1 MNLIQIIRILAR
13 RWKLILFCGLLLS
26 ILTYFMV
33 KNTKP
38 TYVSETSIYT
48 GIASGISIESID
60 AANMDYNAVR
70 NAFDNIVFVIESRET
85 LEEAGMRLLA
95 SHLVLDEPR
104 DDIISEESWLW
115 LNEKITPELWSL
127 LKDSTEEATYQQI
140 VISRNEFSRGGL
152 SKELFHSAS
161 SPYSHNRIRTVK
173 VARENFSDIIKIRY
187 EYQDPGICQNTLK
200 ILSTVFMNKY
210 TGMLRSQS
218 SDVVAYFQQ
227 QVAMAEERLDNA
239 ENELK
244 AFRTEKRILNYS
256 EQTKFI
262 ASQKEQLEKDY
273 LDELSKLAS
282 SVARV
287 KRMEGQLALN
297 KELMKFSA
305 EVLTRRQELGDL
317 NVKIAELEIYS
328 NEPEKIAKL
337 RREADNLKAE
347 LSNTLETRYAYSK
360 TTEGIDIDEL
370 LKEWLKAT
378 LDADEAT
385 ARIEVLKKRQLY
397 FDRTYI
403 EFAPLGSQLKRL
415 ERKIDLEEDTFL
427 ELLHG
432 LNLAKIRQKNIE
444 MSNSLKVTDEPRFP
458 LEPLPSK
465 ALILIVAA
473 FVMGLMFPTGTL
485 ILKEF
490 LDQTI
495 KDPSRA
501 ERLSRL
507 RIIGAFADDS
517 IHLSSIDYEAVHEKS
532 SRILLQNIRWE
543 WEKHYGG
550 LIGPRF
556 IGFASANFHEG
567 KTEVMQQLKSA
578 INRNGRTA
586 LIVSPNPE
594 LGPEV
599 VHYKVDTDFSH
610 QKNMAIFLSD
620 LGRPD
625 WIEFDYILMEFPSL
639 LEHSYSMRVIREMH
653 LILYC
658 ISASRNWK
666 KADNAVVEA
675 MLDTKRNRM
684 VGVLTNTHVDYLDS
698 ILGQV
703 PKKRSKFR
711 RLMKSIIT
719 FEFSENR

>member
-1 MNLIQIIRILAR
+1 MNMIQVIRILAR
-13 RWKLILFCGLLLS
+13 RWKLILFSGLVLS
-26 ILTYFMV
+26 SLTYLLV
-33 KNTKP
+33 KNTRP
-38 TYVSETSIYT
+38 VYVSETSIYT

-85 LEEAGMRLLA
+85 LEEVGMRLLA
-95 SHLVLDEPR
+95 SHLMLDAPEEEVL
-104 DDIISEESWLW
+104 SEDSWLW
-115 LNEKITPELWSL
+115 LNERITPDIWAI

-140 VISRNEFSRGGL
+140 VRSKNEFSRGVL
-152 SKELFHSAS
+152 VKELFHSNA
-161 SPYSHNRIRTVK
+161 SPYSHNRIRTAK

-187 EYQDPGICQNTLK
+187 EFQDPGICQNTLK
-200 ILSTVFMNKY
+200 ILTQVFMNKY

-218 SDVVAYFQQ
+218 SDVVAYFQE
-227 QVAMAEERLDNA
+227 QVAMAEVRLDKA

-262 ASQKEQLEKDY
+262 ASQKEDLEKDY

-282 SVARV
+282 SQARV
-287 KRMEGQLALN
+287 VRMEGQLALN
-297 KELMKFSA
+297 KQLMKFSS
-305 EVLTRRQELGDL
+305 EVLSRRQELGDL

-328 NEPEKIAKL
+328 NEPERIVKL
-337 RREADNLKAE
+337 RKEADNLKAE

-360 TTEGIDIDEL
+360 TTEGIKIDEL
-370 LKEWLKAT
+370 LGEWLRAT

-385 ARIEVLKKRQLY
+385 ARIEVLKKRQAY
-397 FDRTYI
+397 FDRTYF

-427 ELLHG
+427 ELLNG

-465 ALILIVAA
+465 TIILILAA
-473 FVMGLMFPTGTL
+473 FMMGLLFPVGVL

-495 KDPSRA
+495 KEPARA

-507 RIIGAFADDS
+507 RVIGAFADDR
-517 IHLSSIDYEAVHEKS
+517 IRLSNIDYDLVNEKS

-543 WEKHYGG
+543 WERHYGG

-556 IGFASANFHEG
+556 IGFASGNFSE
-567 KTEVMQQLKSA
+567 KKSAIMQHLKSA
-578 INRNGRTA
+578 IIRNGRTA
-586 LIVSPNPE
+586 LIVSPNPD
-594 LGPEV
+594 LGPDV
-599 VHYKVDTDFSH
+599 LHYEVDTDFSH
-610 QKNMAIFLSD
+610 QKNMAIFLTE

-625 WIEFDYILMEFPSL
+625 WMEYDYILMEFPAL

-666 KADNAVVEA
+666 KADTGVVEA
-675 MLDTKRNRM
+675 MLDTKRNRIAA
-684 VGVLTNTHVDYLDS
+684 VLTNTHVDYLDS

-703 PKKRSKFR
+703 PKKRSKLR
-711 RLMKSIIT
+711 RIMKSIIT
-719 FEFSENR
+719 FEFSGLR